1 MFARKILMMDY
12 LEGLPADSLNNLLID
27 INARLLKESASKSK
41 DSDVIEGYKEQL
53 KAIAQALAKLNS
65 TNVGPSVQTSPNL
78 IQIEHNRR
86 IKEISDYCS
95 KLSEFGPGKS
105 VTLFIKECQN
115 IYDLVVQDK
124 PELESEFCRRI
135 RAQFCSDFA
144 SSAND
149 YSASGKGTL
158 DTFSKLKEY
167 LRETY
172 ECKASAYQLY
182 QKFDSLEK
190 GDSETI
196 SDFARRVQRV
206 NVETRSLV
214 FDKFKR
220 FQKQSV
226 KAEHG
231 AETEMSASQLMDFMA
246 GQLVLRAIKSDTE
259 CYNHLVAADLDK
271 CWNAQ
276 DIANRAAYFVSNRT
290 KSDPLFTESE
300 PKVNFARKNLQN
312 YRQPQKSD
320 RNQERKKDPCPHL
333 MRGNCVFRHNCEFD
347 HDPNRI
353 KSYVEAIIRVAAPKE
368 NAGQKSVT
376 KSQQKSGNN
385 GKKSWDKSRQVH
397 YAENQIEASENE
409 SESEIVTMPGFH

>member
-1 MFARKILMMDY
+1 MEY
-12 LEGLPADSLNNLLID
+12 LEGLPAESLNSLLID
-27 INARLLKESASKSK
+27 INARLLKECASKSK
-41 DSDVIEGYKEQL
+41 DNDVIEGYKEQL

-65 TNVGPSVQTSPNL
+65 AKVELSAQTSPNL

-95 KLSEFGPGKS
+95 KLTEFGPGRS

-115 IYDLVVQDK
+115 IYDLVVHDK

-182 QKFDSLEK
+182 QKFDCLEK
-190 GDSETI
+190 RDSESI

-226 KAEHG
+226 KSEDKS
-231 AETEMSASQLMDFMA
+231 ETEMTASQLMDFMA

-276 DIANRAAYFVSNRT
+276 DIANRAAYFVSNRS
-290 KSDPLFTESE
+290 KSDSLFTEVDQ
-300 PKVNFARKNLQN
+300 KVNFARKNQQN
-312 YRQPQKSD
+312 YMPTQKSES
-320 RNQERKKDPCPHL
+320 NQERKLEPCPHL
-333 MRGNCVFRHNCEFD
+333 MRGECKFRHRCQFD

-353 KSYVEAIIRVAAPKE
+353 KDYVDAILRVAASKR
-368 NAGQKSVT
+368 NAGQRNSDNK
-376 KSQQKSGNN
+376 QKSGNQ
-385 GKKSWDKSRQVH
+385 GKKSWNKPRKVNF
-397 YAENQIEASENE
+397 AETQNDTSEPE
-409 SESEIVTMPGFH
+409 SDSEIHTMPGFH